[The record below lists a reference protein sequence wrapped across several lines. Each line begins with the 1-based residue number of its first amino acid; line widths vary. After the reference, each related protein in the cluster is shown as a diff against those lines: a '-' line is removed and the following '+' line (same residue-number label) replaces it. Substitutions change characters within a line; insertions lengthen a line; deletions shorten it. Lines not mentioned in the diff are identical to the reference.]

1 MKYDKK
7 GKALADQKTL
17 YLMREKDEKKE
28 KNQRLH
34 EKRYRASGKRGG
46 KFTHKINMSG
56 KSDGTKI
63 WYDNRDKVYEYKKRR
78 RIELEKLEKEK
89 RKRILEKIKRLK
101 K

>member
-7 GKALADQKTL
+7 GKALVDHKTL
-17 YLMREKDEKKE
+17 YLMEKKDEKKRE
-28 KNQRLH
+28 NQRLH

-63 WYDNRDKVYEYKKRR
+63 WYDNRHKVYEYKKRR
-78 RIELEKLEKEK
+78 RLEKLEKEK
-89 RKRILEKIKRLK
+89 RKRILEKIRSLK